1 MSQNPMN
8 MQGAIDLGAIAAA
21 REAAQKAK
29 EVQVTKDSNPIAKKV
44 ILDVTTADFEN
55 LVIKQSATVP
65 VVIDL
70 WATWCGPCKQL
81 SPILEQ
87 LALEYNGKFVL
98 AKVDVDAEPQISA
111 AFQVQSIPSVFV
123 AIGGQV
129 APLFQG
135 AQPLPQVKQII
146 DAVLEQAT
154 KLGVAGNISGNDISG
169 NDVSGNEMPQV
180 LAEPSSDPRFDA
192 AESALELGDWDRAIA
207 AYQELL
213 SATPNDSIAKIG
225 LLNVQLL
232 KRMDGVD
239 FAAAI
244 STSINAIDSQLVA
257 ADAQFL
263 MNDFAGSF
271 NRLIELI
278 RTNTGK
284 EREIVRDRLVELFEI
299 AGATNPAV
307 ISGRTAL
314 ANALF

>member
-1 MSQNPMN
+1 MN

-29 EVQVTKDSNPIAKKV
+29 EVQVTKESNPLTEKV
-44 ILDVTTADFEN
+44 ILDVTTANFET
-55 LVIKQSATVP
+55 LVIKQSAAVP

-129 APLFQG
+129 APLFQA

-146 DAVLEQAT
+146 DAVLEQAA
-154 KLGVAGNISGNDISG
+154 KLGVAGNVSGNDISG
-169 NDVSGNEMPQV
+169 NEMPQMV
-180 LAEPSSDPRFDA
+180 TEPSSDPRFDA
-192 AESALELGDWDRAIA
+192 AESALELGDWDLAIT

-213 SATPNDSIAKIG
+213 SATPNDAIAKIG

-239 FAAAI
+239 FATAI
-244 STSINAIDSQLVA
+244 STSNNAIDSQLIA

-263 MNDFAGSF
+263 MNDLAGSF
-271 NRLIELI
+271 SRLIELI

-284 EREIVRDRLVELFEI
+284 DRDIVRDRLVELFEI

>member
-1 MSQNPMN
+1 VSQNPMN

-29 EVQVTKDSNPIAKKV
+29 EVQVTKESNPLTEKV
-44 ILDVTTADFEN
+44 ILDVTTANFET

-146 DAVLEQAT
+146 DAVLEQAA
-154 KLGVAGNISGNDISG
+154 KLGVAGNVSGNDISG
-169 NDVSGNEMPQV
+169 NEMPQMV
-180 LAEPSSDPRFDA
+180 TEPSSDPRFDA
-192 AESALELGDWDRAIA
+192 AESALELGDWDLAIT

-213 SATPNDSIAKIG
+213 SATPNDAIAKIG

-239 FAAAI
+239 FATAI
-244 STSINAIDSQLVA
+244 STSNNAIDSQLIA

-263 MNDFAGSF
+263 MNDLAGSF
-271 NRLIELI
+271 SRLIELI

-284 EREIVRDRLVELFEI
+284 DRDIVRDRLVELFEI

>member
-1 MSQNPMN
+1 MN

-29 EVQVTKDSNPIAKKV
+29 EVQVTKESNPLTEKV
-44 ILDVTTADFEN
+44 ILDVTTANFET
-55 LVIKQSATVP
+55 LVIKQSAAVP

-146 DAVLEQAT
+146 DAVLEQAA
-154 KLGVAGNISGNDISG
+154 KLGVAGNVSGNDISG
-169 NDVSGNEMPQV
+169 NEMPQMV
-180 LAEPSSDPRFDA
+180 TEPSSDPRFDA
-192 AESALELGDWDRAIA
+192 AESALELGDWDLAIT

-213 SATPNDSIAKIG
+213 SATPNDAIAKIG

-239 FAAAI
+239 FATAI
-244 STSINAIDSQLVA
+244 STSNNAIDSQLIA

-263 MNDFAGSF
+263 MNDLAGSF
-271 NRLIELI
+271 SRLIELI

-284 EREIVRDRLVELFEI
+284 DRDIVRDRLVELFEI

>member
-1 MSQNPMN
+1 

-284 EREIVRDRLVELFEI
+284 EREIVRDRLIELFEI

>member
-29 EVQVTKDSNPIAKKV
+29 EVQVTKESNPLTEKV
-44 ILDVTTADFEN
+44 ILDVTTANFET

-146 DAVLEQAT
+146 DAVLEQAA
-154 KLGVAGNISGNDISG
+154 KLGVAGNVSGNDISG
-169 NDVSGNEMPQV
+169 NEMPQMV
-180 LAEPSSDPRFDA
+180 TEPSSDPRFDA
-192 AESALELGDWDRAIA
+192 AESALELGDWDLAIT

-213 SATPNDSIAKIG
+213 SATPNDAIAKIG

-239 FAAAI
+239 FATAI
-244 STSINAIDSQLVA
+244 STSNNAIDSQLIA

-263 MNDFAGSF
+263 MNDLAGSF
-271 NRLIELI
+271 SRLIELI

-284 EREIVRDRLVELFEI
+284 DRDIVRDRLVELFEI